1 MNISVLAACAFAAIL
16 SAAAATAGDRQL
28 QLSDF
33 FGQLR
38 KLCTNGHPA
47 HRPPDVTYA
56 HLLPRPGMQRD
67 HIIPLCLG
75 GSDTL
80 DNLQYQ
86 PWPQARIK
94 DEAERRAC
102 EAYCAGLITLDE
114 ARARFH

>member
-1 MNISVLAACAFAAIL
+1 
-16 SAAAATAGDRQL
+16 
-28 QLSDF
+28 
-33 FGQLR
+33 
-38 KLCTNGHPA
+38 
-47 HRPPDVTYA
+47 
-56 HLLPRPGMQRD
+56 MQRD

-94 DEAERRAC
+94 DESERRAC